1 MDDAWGLIRRT
12 VRILYISD
20 NSSDHNLR
28 FLAKFSAAGHD
39 IFFFNLRHGSL
50 RDPLPGRVFYVPHDP
65 GIPNPPIAA
74 EIETLL
80 PQVKSA
86 QHETRPDLVYAGPVQ
101 TAGYLAA
108 LSGFHPMIVMS
119 WGSDLLLDRYRRS
132 MWKQAT
138 EAALCAADGFV
149 CDCDAVRNA
158 ALRYVD
164 FPDSRIAQLPWGVTP
179 GEFSPFGV
187 TPSPALMH
195 FGPETIRFVCTRSWE
210 PLYRTDLLLRA
221 FLQAYKADNRIRL
234 ILIGSGTESQRIHEF
249 VSGNSLDHVVLMPGK
264 LAHPE
269 LPKWFRAA
277 TAYVSCAKCDG
288 TSVSLLEAMST
299 GLPVVVSDIPSN
311 REWVRQD
318 ENGWLATDADQFA
331 QRLLTVSQLTN
342 DQRETISRANRQL
355 VHERADWNRNFASV
369 AQLCERL
376 VVARRAV
383 NQ

>member
-1 MDDAWGLIRRT
+1 MNPAAWRDMVERTRELELALGSSSKFVAENERDTVVLQRRCVRAKKAIPKGTVIDLELVEVLRPAALGAVMPYELSRAIGKRLNTDLPAGEHLQWTMLGGLIRRT

-39 IFFFNLRHGSL
+39 IFCFNLRHGSL

-187 TPSPALMH
+187 TPSPRSCILVQRQFALYA
-195 FGPETIRFVCTRSWE
+195 RASWE
-210 PLYRTDLLLRA
+210 PLY
-221 FLQAYKADNRIRL
+221 
-234 ILIGSGTESQRIHEF
+234 
-249 VSGNSLDHVVLMPGK
+249 
-264 LAHPE
+264 
-269 LPKWFRAA
+269 
-277 TAYVSCAKCDG
+277 
-288 TSVSLLEAMST
+288 
-299 GLPVVVSDIPSN
+299 SN
-311 REWVRQD
+311 RPAV
-318 ENGWLATDADQFA
+318 
-331 QRLLTVSQLTN
+331 
-342 DQRETISRANRQL
+342 
-355 VHERADWNRNFASV
+355 ASFSPGV
-369 AQLCERL
+369 
-376 VVARRAV
+376 
-383 NQ
+383 